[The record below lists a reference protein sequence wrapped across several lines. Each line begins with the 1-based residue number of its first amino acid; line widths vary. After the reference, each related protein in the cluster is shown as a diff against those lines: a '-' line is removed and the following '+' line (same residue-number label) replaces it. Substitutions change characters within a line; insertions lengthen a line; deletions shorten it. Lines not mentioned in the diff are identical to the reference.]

1 MRLFNS
7 WIVVPVV
14 VAVFYSLVLFIGL
27 RESKKVKTVSDH
39 VVANR
44 SLSIVYVFFLSVS
57 EYYSAASYLGM
68 PGWSYQ
74 YGAPVYVL
82 LAAPPLLWFVVFW
95 FGPLIREAGRQWGC
109 LTQAQFFSTRYSS
122 PALGGLA
129 AVIAVLT
136 LVPYITIQM
145 MACGYV
151 FEVFTNGNVPYWLG
165 SLVVYAVA
173 AAYTFSGGQGS
184 ISRIAIVEGLF
195 TIVIVIWLVLI
206 VRSHFSG
213 DIAEVFHKVADHYP
227 RHLTLPG
234 NEQFMNYT
242 LWSSTVFV
250 GALGGSMYPNFF
262 INFYSA
268 DSARSIKLGAILAPF
283 YLVVTVALIIIGL
296 GGLLLQPGVSPA
308 DQIFVEMVK
317 AYTPYWVMG
326 IFCAAVLAAGTS
338 TASPILLAVAAT
350 VSKDLIT
357 PVWKRDA
364 TDSQVKWLIRCSIL
378 VVTSIAYLFA
388 SLKLTT
394 IISIALA
401 LLGISAQFFPLTILS
416 FYWRRGTKKAAF
428 LGLLV
433 GTIITT
439 VFTLG
444 PVQNPRGIHAGL
456 LGLAA
461 NVLMFLTVSAFT
473 KVDFPDRVNGLL
485 DPLGSTLRWNSK
497 TQMLLMGFIG
507 LLLLLVAPA
516 IIVFNRIEPFVLG
529 LPFFLFYI
537 LSLVALSVAFLFVAY
552 RRGI

>member
-1 MRLFNS
+1 MRLINS
-7 WIVVPVV
+7 WIIVPVV
-14 VAVFYSLVLFIGL
+14 VALFYSFVLFIGL

-44 SLSIVYVFFLSVS
+44 SLSIVFVFFLSVS

-82 LAAPPLLWFVVFW
+82 LAAPALLWLVVFW

-109 LTQAQFFSTRYSS
+109 LTQAQFFSIRYSS

-151 FEVFTNGNVPYWLG
+151 FEVFTDGNVPYWLG

-184 ISRIAIVEGLF
+184 ISRVAIVEGLF
-195 TIVIVIWLVLI
+195 TIVIVIWLVLV
-206 VRSHFSG
+206 VRSHVSG
-213 DIAEVFHKVADHYP
+213 DIAEVFRNVAHNYP
-227 RHLTLPG
+227 NRLTLPG
-234 NEQFMNYT
+234 NEQLMGYT
-242 LWSSTVFV
+242 LWSSTVFLT
-250 GALGGSMYPNFF
+250 ALGGAMYPNFF

-268 DSARSIKLGAILAPF
+268 DSARSIKLGAIMAPF

-296 GGLLLQPGVSPA
+296 GGLVLKPGVSPA
-308 DQIFVEMVK
+308 DQIFVEMVRTF
-317 AYTPYWVMG
+317 TPYWVMG
-326 IFCAAVLAAGTS
+326 VFCAAVLAAGTS

-357 PVWKRDA
+357 AVWKREA
-364 TDSQVKWLIRCSIL
+364 TDSQVKWMIRCSIL
-378 VVTSIAYLFA
+378 VVTSVAYLFA
-388 SLKLTT
+388 SLKLST

-416 FYWRRGTKKAAF
+416 FYWRRGTKEAAF
-428 LGLLV
+428 LGLLI
-433 GTIITT
+433 GTIVTT

-444 PVQNPRGIHAGL
+444 PVQNPRGVHAGL
-456 LGLAA
+456 WGLAA
-461 NVLMFLTVSAFT
+461 NVSVFLTVSVFT
-473 KVDFPDRVNGLL
+473 KVDLPDKVSSLL
-485 DPLGSTLRWNSK
+485 DPLGPMLQWNSN
-497 TQMLLMGFIG
+497 TRMFLIGSIALLF
-507 LLLLLVAPA
+507 LLVAPV
-516 IIVFNRIEPFVLG
+516 IIVFNRIHPFILG
-529 LPFFLFYI
+529 LPYFLFYI
-537 LSLVALSVAFLFVAY
+537 LSLVGLSVAFLFISY
-552 RRGI
+552 RKGI